1 MLKEIIASGKDV
13 AEAKENAR
21 ALLGAGE
28 LDDVQFEII
37 HAGSKGIF
45 GIIGVKPAQVR
56 AFIEMPDKAEKKPR
70 PDRNRDR
77 GDRPEKKQNRP
88 EKADK
93 PAQPKHEK
101 KEKTEGAKQGGKN
114 AQKESKPKSV
124 VIPENELKLT
134 PRTVEDGEDMS
145 YEFIKTLVENLGLD
159 VSIELYSCE
168 DGTRRVTIV
177 GEDASALIGHH
188 GDTLDALQYL
198 ANLASAQKNAKGE
211 KDKSRVTIDIE
222 GYRAKRE
229 QTLRQL
235 ARRMAAKA
243 IRNNRSVML
252 EPMSAY
258 ERRIIHSEVQGI
270 EGVSTNSIG
279 SDNNRKI
286 VIYLTD
292 KKPKDL
298 FEKDAAESGAPEAE
312 ALEENGT
319 EKNSLTAVNLE
330 ADEETVV
337 MADAIALR
345 GTTELCDECETCE
358 NADLCPTSDKEE
370 DEAAPEELAERAD
383 DNA

>member
-56 AFIEMPDKAEKKPR
+56 AFIEMPEKADKKPR
-70 PDRNRDR
+70 PERNRDR
-77 GDRPEKKQNRP
+77 DRGPKNNGP
-88 EKADK
+88 KAEK
-93 PAQPKHEK
+93 PAQQKPEK
-101 KEKTEGAKQGGKN
+101 KEKAPAPAKQNPAPKKE
-114 AQKESKPKSV
+114 KESKPRSV
-124 VIPENELKLT
+124 VIPEAELKLT
-134 PRTVEDGEDMS
+134 PRSVEAGEDMS
-145 YEFIKTLVENLGLD
+145 YEFIKTLIENLGLNAA
-159 VSIELYSCE
+159 IELYSCE
-168 DGTRRVTIV
+168 DGTRRVNII
-177 GEDASALIGHH
+177 GEEASALIGHH

-198 ANLASAQKNAKGE
+198 ANLASAQKNVKGE

-229 QTLRQL
+229 ETLRAL

-243 IRNNRSVML
+243 LRNNRSVML

-258 ERRIIHSEVQGI
+258 ERRIIHSEVQNI

-298 FEKDAAESGAPEAE
+298 FEKEESAQAIAGIS
-312 ALEENGT
+312 EEKGT
-319 EKNSLTAVNLE
+319 DMNSLSNVEL
-330 ADEETVV
+330 DDGETVV
-337 MADAIALR
+337 EADAITLR
-345 GTTELCDECETCE
+345 DSTEICSECDTCE

-370 DEAAPEELAERAD
+370 DEAAPEDLQ
-383 DNA
+383 NNV